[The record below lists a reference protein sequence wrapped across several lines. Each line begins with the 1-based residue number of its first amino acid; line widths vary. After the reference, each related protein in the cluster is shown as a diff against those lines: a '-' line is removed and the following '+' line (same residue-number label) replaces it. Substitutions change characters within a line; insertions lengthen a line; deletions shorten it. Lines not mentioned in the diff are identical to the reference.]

1 MGFGSLNLFRISDFV
16 LRISSNQR
24 AELRTLIEI
33 SIEEVPVLAGPIFQ
47 RETLTTPRQLRHFL
61 MRSGYIAA
69 LLVLMYTAG
78 QVTFGWQQVRSVG
91 ALARFGN
98 LVFQVFSLVQ
108 LSLVLFFALL
118 FTAGNIAQEKDRR
131 TLILLLMT
139 DMRDRELVL
148 GKLWASLLN
157 VGVLIAVSVPAFIL
171 VHAFGGVTLSQILWS
186 VALCAA
192 TAFAAG
198 SWGALVAFWREKTF
212 QILAV
217 GVLGLV
223 LYLGILKT
231 AILLVGGET
240 TIGQWLGI
248 FDPYDALMRILSPLT
263 HDTGLGP
270 VRITALAP
278 VLAMLGLGG
287 LLNLTTIARLRMW
300 NPSRFIYTQA
310 ELKSEEKAAGEEV
323 PVRKARSRNVW
334 ANPVLWREIRTR
346 AYGRKIILIK
356 LAYLV
361 LAGFVLSS
369 LAGTTVANIE
379 SAEKILGMVSAPAF
393 SFIALTIISLMLIN
407 AQAVTSLTTERDGK
421 TLELLLVTDITAQEF
436 VFGKLGGVLYN
447 TKELIL
453 VPLLLIGWFA
463 YSGYL
468 SVENMTYL
476 IIGFLTLVCFV
487 ATLGLHAGL
496 SFDNSRSAIANSL
509 GTIFFLFIGIF
520 IFMMLLVEASSS
532 FVLQFQ
538 SFIVFIGV
546 GSIALYASLRH
557 KIPSV
562 ALTISAFTLPFLTFY
577 AITSFLL
584 GESLGVCLVIVTAY
598 GFPVIAML
606 VPAISEFDMALGRTT
621 LDHG

>member
-1 MGFGSLNLFRISDFV
+1 MF
-16 LRISSNQR
+16 
-24 AELRTLIEI
+24 
-33 SIEEVPVLAGPIFQ
+33 AGPIFH

-61 MRSGYIAA
+61 LRSGYIAA

-171 VHAFGGVTLSQILWS
+171 VHAFGGVTLSQILWA

-212 QILAV
+212 QTLAV

-231 AILLVGGET
+231 AILLTGSETPTGG
-240 TIGQWLGI
+240 WLGV
-248 FDPYDALMRILSPLT
+248 FDPYDALMTVLSPLS
-263 HDTGLGP
+263 HYTGLEP
-270 VRITALAP
+270 VRVTALAP
-278 VLAMLGLGG
+278 VLAMLGLGIV
-287 LLNLTTIARLRMW
+287 LNLTTIARLRVW
-300 NPSRFIYTQA
+300 NPSRFIYTQT
-310 ELKSEEKAAGEEV
+310 EMKSEDEAAAEEAQ
-323 PVRKARSRNVW
+323 VRKARTRKVW

-346 AYGRKIILIK
+346 AYGRKVIFIK

-369 LAGTTVANIE
+369 LAETAAGVE
-379 SAEKILGMVSAPAF
+379 SAEKILGMISPPAF
-393 SFIALTIISLMLIN
+393 AFMALTIISLILIN
-407 AQAVTSLTTERDGK
+407 AQAVTSLTTERDGQ
-421 TLELLLVTDITAQEF
+421 TLELLLVTDITAPEF

-447 TKELIL
+447 TKELII

-463 YSGYL
+463 YRGYL

-476 IIGFLTLVCFV
+476 IISFLTLVAFV

-584 GESLGVCLVIVTAY
+584 GGSLGVCLVIVTAY

-606 VPAISEFDMALGRTT
+606 VPAVSEFDMALGRTT

>member
-1 MGFGSLNLFRISDFV
+1 MF
-16 LRISSNQR
+16 
-24 AELRTLIEI
+24 
-33 SIEEVPVLAGPIFQ
+33 AGPIFQ

-61 MRSGYIAA
+61 LRSGYIAA

-108 LSLVLFFALL
+108 LSLVLFFAML

-139 DMRDRELVL
+139 DMQDRELVL

-157 VGVLIAVSVPAFIL
+157 VGVLIAVSVPAFVL
-171 VHAFGGVTLSQILWS
+171 VHAFGGVTLSQILWA

-212 QILAV
+212 QTLAV

-223 LYLGILKT
+223 LYLGILKS
-231 AILLVGGET
+231 AILLAGSET
-240 TIGQWLGI
+240 TVGRWLGV
-248 FDPYDALMRILSPLT
+248 FDPYDALMAVLNPLSQY
-263 HDTGLGP
+263 TGLEP
-270 VRITALAP
+270 VHVTALAP
-278 VLAMLGLGG
+278 VLAMLGLGIA
-287 LLNLTTIARLRMW
+287 LNLTTIARLRVW
-300 NPSRFIYTQA
+300 NPSRFIYTQT
-310 ELKSEEKAAGEEV
+310 EMKSEDEAAGDEAQ
-323 PVRKARSRNVW
+323 VRKTRTRNVW

-346 AYGRKIILIK
+346 AYGRKVIFIK

-369 LAGTTVANIE
+369 LAETTAAGAE
-379 SAEKILGMVSAPAF
+379 SADKILGMVSAPAF
-393 SFIALTIISLMLIN
+393 AFIALTIISLMLIN

-421 TLELLLVTDITAQEF
+421 TLELLLVTDITAPEF

-447 TKELIL
+447 TKELII
-453 VPLLLIGWFA
+453 VPLLMIGWFA
-463 YSGYL
+463 YRGYL
-468 SVENMTYL
+468 TLEQMTFL
-476 IIGFLTLVCFV
+476 FAGFLTLVAFV
-487 ATLGLHAGL
+487 GALGLHAGL

-538 SFIVFIGV
+538 SFIIFIGA
-546 GSIALYASLRH
+546 GSIALYTSLRH

-584 GESLGVCLVIVTAY
+584 GHYLGVCLVIVTAY

-606 VPAISEFDMALGRTT
+606 VPAVSEFDMALGRTT
-621 LDHG
+621 LDRG

>member
-1 MGFGSLNLFRISDFV
+1 M
-16 LRISSNQR
+16 LRISFNPTR
-24 AELRTLIEI
+24 RIVHTDRDLIQ
-33 SIEEVPVLAGPIFQ
+33 EVPVFAGPIFH

-61 MRSGYIAA
+61 LRSGYIAA

-139 DMRDRELVL
+139 DMQDRELVL

-171 VHAFGGVTLSQILWS
+171 VHAFGGVTLSQILWA

-212 QILAV
+212 QTLAV

-231 AILLVGGET
+231 AILLAGSET
-240 TIGQWLGI
+240 AAGQWLGV
-248 FDPYDALMRILSPLT
+248 FDPYDALMTVLSPLT
-263 HDTGLGP
+263 HYTGLGP
-270 VRITALAP
+270 VHVTALAP
-278 VLAMLGLGG
+278 VLAMLGLGVV
-287 LLNLTTIARLRMW
+287 LNLTTIARLRVW

-310 ELKSEEKAAGEEV
+310 ELKAEDEETQ
-323 PVRKARSRNVW
+323 VRKARTRNVW

-346 AYGRKIILIK
+346 AYGRKVIFIK

-369 LAGTTVANIE
+369 LAGTAAGVE
-379 SAEKILGMVSAPAF
+379 SAEKILGMISPPALCVHRIDDHQFDPHQRPSRHIAHHGTRRQDAGASARHRHHRPG
-393 SFIALTIISLMLIN
+393 IRVRETGRR
-407 AQAVTSLTTERDGK
+407 AV
-421 TLELLLVTDITAQEF
+421 
-436 VFGKLGGVLYN
+436 
-447 TKELIL
+447 
-453 VPLLLIGWFA
+453 
-463 YSGYL
+463 
-468 SVENMTYL
+468 
-476 IIGFLTLVCFV
+476 
-487 ATLGLHAGL
+487 
-496 SFDNSRSAIANSL
+496 
-509 GTIFFLFIGIF
+509 
-520 IFMMLLVEASSS
+520 
-532 FVLQFQ
+532 
-538 SFIVFIGV
+538 
-546 GSIALYASLRH
+546 
-557 KIPSV
+557 
-562 ALTISAFTLPFLTFY
+562 
-577 AITSFLL
+577 
-584 GESLGVCLVIVTAY
+584 
-598 GFPVIAML
+598 
-606 VPAISEFDMALGRTT
+606 
-621 LDHG
+621 